1 MKLNNVISV
10 VEENKKKYLVCRDV
24 GSSSARFTDF
34 CKLQCILK
42 LVSFL
47 NVLVAIIYYI
57 FVISSFT
64 FFYRNYGNQKIVNLL
79 IKHSPQLFPQL
90 QATLVLASASNCI
103 ETRKRYFKMLLGLH
117 YEIFKLDQY
126 FQIGSII
133 SQKQV

>member
-64 FFYRNYGNQKIVNLL
+64 FFIAIMG
-79 IKHSPQLFPQL
+79 
-90 QATLVLASASNCI
+90 T
-103 ETRKRYFKMLLGLH
+103 KR
-117 YEIFKLDQY
+117 
-126 FQIGSII
+126 
-133 SQKQV
+133 